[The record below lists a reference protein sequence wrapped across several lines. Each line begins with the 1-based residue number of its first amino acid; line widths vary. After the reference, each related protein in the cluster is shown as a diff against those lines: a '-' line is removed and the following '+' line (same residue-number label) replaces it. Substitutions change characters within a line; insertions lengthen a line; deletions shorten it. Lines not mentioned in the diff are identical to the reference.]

1 MRSIKGFVLSQYLIT
16 LIAGAVLM
24 HTMVISI
31 FLSISGLTFAI
42 ELQDEIGIQQLRRLL
57 LLSYDMCCM
66 TDCVSFEYKNE
77 KYTLQYVNENLIMQP
92 GTQIFL
98 TDVDAC
104 TFVQY
109 GRDLYMEYVRDGKVY
124 ERFLYES

>member
-1 MRSIKGFVLSQYLIT
+1 MRSMKGFVLSQYLIT

-24 HTMVISI
+24 HTMVVSI
-31 FLSISGLTFAI
+31 FLSMSGLRFAI

-57 LLSYDMCCM
+57 LLSYDMRCM
-66 TDCVSFEYKNE
+66 TDYVSFEYKNE
-77 KYTLQYVNENLIMQP
+77 KYTLQCVNQNLILQP
-92 GTQIFL
+92 GTQIIL
-98 TDVDAC
+98 TDVDGC

-124 ERFLYES
+124 ERFLYGS